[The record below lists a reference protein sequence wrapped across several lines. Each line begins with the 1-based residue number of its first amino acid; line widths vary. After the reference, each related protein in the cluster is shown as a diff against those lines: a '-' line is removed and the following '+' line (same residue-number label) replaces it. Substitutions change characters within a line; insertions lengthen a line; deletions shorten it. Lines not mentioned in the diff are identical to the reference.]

1 MKDGRKARNLWF
13 ALAYGLATLVVEV
26 HHDHGAHRDGAEAVH
41 LAGCADPS
49 PHYAG
54 HGAPEL
60 IRTDLHCP
68 ACQFRA
74 ENQAV
79 AARPVPLALAARRLA
94 PLPDSPSLRT
104 AATSRP
110 TSRGPPL
117 S

>member
-1 MKDGRKARNLWF
+1 MTDRSRARHLWL
-13 ALAYGLATLVVEV
+13 ALAYGLATVVVQV
-26 HHDHGAHRDGAEAVH
+26 HHDHGAHRDGPDAVH
-41 LAGCADPS
+41 VAGCADPS

-60 IRTDLHCP
+60 LRTDPHCP

-74 ENQAV
+74 EHQAV
-79 AARPVPLALAARRLA
+79 ASRPEPVSVSARKLAA
-94 PLPDSPSLRT
+94 SPEPPALRT

>member
-1 MKDGRKARNLWF
+1 MTDRSRARHLCF
-13 ALAYGLATLVVEV
+13 ALVYGLATLAVQV
-26 HHDHGAHRDGAEAVH
+26 HHDHGAHSDGPQPVH

-74 ENQAV
+74 EHQAV
-79 AARPVPLALAARRLA
+79 AARPVPLATAARRVTA
-94 PLPDSPSLRT
+94 LPDCPALRT

>member
-1 MKDGRKARNLWF
+1 MSDRSRARNLWF
-13 ALAYGLATLVVEV
+13 ALVYGLATLAVQV
-26 HHDHGAHRDGAEAVH
+26 HHDHGAHRDGPQAVH
-41 LAGCADPS
+41 VAGCADPS

-68 ACQFRA
+68 ACQFRT
-74 ENQAV
+74 EHQAV
-79 AARPVPLALAARRLA
+79 AAGPEPVAVAARGLIA
-94 PLPDSPSLRT
+94 LPDSPALRT